1 MKKQYLFSLF
11 VLFMIMLSINVNS
24 QTLDGTWKC
33 LYATWD
39 EETNGAGYPVI
50 DVGVV
55 SENNFVALVSRA
67 SKSSFYLVGYK
78 DADSSHG
85 RLGIY
90 PYGSAAA
97 NFHTIWYNM
106 FDQVDVNDPNA
117 LATKGN
123 LVYVA
128 NNDNDH
134 NVLVFEYGPDS
145 VYSYPARMSTG
156 TDYIWAI
163 DLDDAGRVYVTQT
176 PDATSTGKV
185 LIYESIANEPAWGN
199 GVPVSPLHTLT
210 MPEPG
215 SIRGIAVDP
224 SAQAI
229 YVSNY
234 TTKKVYCFTG
244 TPQTGYTLNPS
255 FNCLIDD
262 YKIATTSDTVKGGPW
277 GLKFLKDKNIL
288 FAASAP
294 NFATGS
300 GYELSNI
307 HAINPNTG
315 ELIGKL
321 DIAQWNFD
329 MTGSY
334 QNRNGGTSP
343 GNASG
348 YASNYNV
355 EFDENNYMYS
365 TSYYGWTVEKWEYN
379 GTFPVIPLT
388 IVGVEKLNTPIP
400 TEFNLSQNYP
410 NPFNPTTTIEFSIT
424 TDSKV
429 SLSIYSITG
438 ELVSSLINNSDLAKG
453 SYKYTFDA
461 SKLASGTY
469 IYKLTSGI
477 NTISKK
483 MTLIK

>member
-1 MKKQYLFSLF
+1 
-11 VLFMIMLSINVNS
+11 MLSNNVYS

-33 LYATWD
+33 LYATYD
-39 EETNGAGYPVI
+39 DDTNGAGYPVI
-50 DVGVV
+50 DVGII

-78 DADSSHG
+78 DADSANG
-85 RLGIY
+85 RMGTFG
-90 PYGSAAA
+90 YGSAMA

-106 FDQVDVNDPNA
+106 FDQVDMNDPNA

-128 NNDNDH
+128 NNDVDH
-134 NVLVFEYGPDS
+134 NILVFEYQQDS
-145 VYSYPARMSTG
+145 VYSYPARMLTG
-156 TDYIWAI
+156 SDYIWAI
-163 DLDDAGRVYVTQT
+163 DVDQAGRVYVSQT
-176 PDATSTGKV
+176 PDATSVGKV
-185 LIYESIANEPAWGN
+185 LIFDSIENEPSWGMGLPAN
-199 GVPVSPLHTLT
+199 PLYTIT

-224 SAQAI
+224 SAQAL

-234 TTKKVYCFTG
+234 TTNKVYCFTG
-244 TPQTGYTLNPS
+244 TPSTGYTLNPS
-255 FNCLIDD
+255 FNCFIHDM
-262 YKIATTSDTVKGGPW
+262 KIATAGDTVYGSPW
-277 GLKFLKDKNIL
+277 GLKFLKEKNIL
-288 FAASAP
+288 FVASTP
-294 NFATGS
+294 DFTTGS
-300 GYELSNI
+300 GYEMSKI

-315 ELIGKL
+315 DSLGTL
-321 DIAQWNFD
+321 DIAQWNFN

-334 QNRNGGTSP
+334 QNRTGGTTP

-355 EFDENNYMYS
+355 EFDENNYLYS
-365 TSYYGWTVEKWEYN
+365 TSYYGWTVEKWMYE

-400 TEFNLSQNYP
+400 VEFNLSQNYP

-424 TDSKV
+424 NNSRV
-429 SLSIYSITG
+429 SLDVYSVTG
-438 ELVSSLINNSDLAKG
+438 ELVAQLINNSELTSG

-461 SKLASGTY
+461 SKLASGVY

>member
-1 MKKQYLFSLF
+1 MLF
-11 VLFMIMLSINVNS
+11 VMVFMINSFVNA
-24 QTLDGTWKC
+24 QTLTGTWKC

-50 DVGVV
+50 DVGVI
-55 SENNFVALVSRA
+55 SEDNFVALVSRA
-67 SKSSFYLVGYK
+67 SKSSYYLVGYK

-85 RLGIY
+85 RMGTFG
-90 PYGSAAA
+90 YGSAMA

-106 FDQVDVNDPNA
+106 FDQVELNDPNA
-117 LATKGN
+117 LAAKGN

-128 NNDNDH
+128 NNDPEH
-134 NVLVFEYGPDS
+134 NILVFEYMTDS

-156 TDYIWAI
+156 SDYLWAI

-176 PDATSTGKV
+176 PDANSVGKV
-185 LIYESIANEPAWGN
+185 LIFESIANDPSWGS
-199 GVPVSPLHTLT
+199 GLPSAPLHTIT

-234 TTKKVYCFTG
+234 TARKVYCFTG

-255 FNCLIDD
+255 FSCTIDD
-262 YKIATTSDTVKGGPW
+262 MKIGTVGDTVKAGPW
-277 GLKFLKDKNIL
+277 GLKFLKEKNIL
-288 FAASAP
+288 FVASAA
-294 NFATGS
+294 NFQTGS
-300 GYELSNI
+300 GYELNNFY
-307 HAINPNTG
+307 ALNPNTG
-315 ELIGKL
+315 EKIGQI
-321 DIAQWNFD
+321 DIAAWNFL
-329 MTGSY
+329 MTGAY
-334 QNRNGGTSP
+334 NNRTGGTTP

-348 YASNYNV
+348 YTSNYNI
-355 EFDENNYMYS
+355 EFDENNYLY
-365 TSYYGWTVEKWEYN
+365 TQSYFGWTVEKWVYE

-388 IVGVEKLNTPIP
+388 IVGVEKLNTPLP
-400 TEFNLSQNYP
+400 VEFNLSQNYP

-424 TDSKV
+424 NDSKV
-429 SLSIYSITG
+429 SLDIYSITG
-438 ELVSSLINNSDLAKG
+438 ELITSLINNSELSKG
-453 SYKYTFDA
+453 TYKYTFDA

-469 IYKLTSGI
+469 IYKLTNGI